1 MRKQKR
7 KEIVRGVGRGGK
19 IVSYIVIDW
28 FAVISL
34 FPIIWVA
41 ISSLKADPLAEP
53 GFTLPKALCFDGYVG
68 VFADMNI

>member
-1 MRKQKR
+1 MRKQKKE

-19 IVSYIVIDW
+19 IVSYIVMIAV
-28 FAVISL
+28 AVISL

-53 GFTLPKALCFDGYVG
+53 CLLYTSDA
-68 VFADMNI
+68 ADDQAPV

>member
-1 MRKQKR
+1 MRKQKKE

-19 IVSYIVIDW
+19 IVSYIVMIAV
-28 FAVISL
+28 AVISL

-53 GFTLPKALCFDGYVG
+53 GFTLPKAL
-68 VFADMNI
+68 